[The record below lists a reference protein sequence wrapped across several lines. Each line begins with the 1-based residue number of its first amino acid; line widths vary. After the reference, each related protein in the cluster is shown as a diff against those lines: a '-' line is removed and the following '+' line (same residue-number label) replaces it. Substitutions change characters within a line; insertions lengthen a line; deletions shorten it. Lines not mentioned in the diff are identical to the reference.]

1 MSSGDGE
8 QGAIPPTQEKMA
20 EMMEALTRRQEQRF
34 QDMMEA
40 RMTRAGARE
49 EGDYSGQG
57 INIGRSSPA
66 PGDVEVASREEPVE
80 GASANVGAR
89 EFSSLKQAV
98 PKFSGLPED
107 FPVWSKRFQAFMS
120 MNGCLNSLLTDIE
133 VAVSLR
139 TRNTFYLKV

>member
-1 MSSGDGE
+1 M
-8 QGAIPPTQEKMA
+8 
-20 EMMEALTRRQEQRF
+20 RRQEQRF
-34 QDMMEA
+34 QDMMIA

-49 EGDYSGQG
+49 EGDYSGQRV
-57 INIGRSSPA
+57 NIGRSSPT
-66 PGDVEVASREEPVE
+66 PGNLEVASREELVE